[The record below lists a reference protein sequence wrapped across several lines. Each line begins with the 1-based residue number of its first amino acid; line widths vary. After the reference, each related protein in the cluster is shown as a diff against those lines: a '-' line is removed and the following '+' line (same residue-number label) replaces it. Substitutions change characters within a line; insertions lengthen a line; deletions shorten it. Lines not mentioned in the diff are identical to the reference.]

1 MSLPPRRLAFLD
13 VHLWAWF
20 TAAWALLVVSI
31 GGLVTSKGVGMAVP
45 DWPTTYG
52 YNMFFFPISQWTGG
66 IFHEHVHRLVASL
79 LGLWTIVLALGLQ
92 WSDARRWVRALGWL
106 AVGLVVIQ
114 GVLGGKRVVLN
125 AVDVLGVP
133 GAIFFGVLHATTAQ
147 VFLSLLATLVF
158 ATSPAF
164 QGWLAS
170 QSQGVEASMGKADER
185 LGPWLA
191 LMASL
196 VFVQLTV
203 AATMRHQHAGLA
215 IPDFPLAYGK
225 LYPDTDPAALLAI
238 NQRRTGVVDDA
249 PLTAFHVHLHM
260 VHRFVAVALV
270 AGAAWTWRRTAGLAP
285 RWRVG
290 VRAWC
295 VLFAV
300 QFGLG
305 AATVWT
311 NKAADLAT
319 SHVAVGATILA
330 SGVALA
336 AGRLMGEQQF
346 RWAFDSC
353 RAGDAPI
360 KPSAAVALGRPA

>member
-1 MSLPPRRLAFLD
+1 MSAPPRRIVFLH
-13 VHLWAWF
+13 VHVWAWF

-66 IFHEHVHRLVASL
+66 IFHEHVHRLAASL

-92 WSDARRWVRALGWL
+92 WGDSRRWVRALGWL
-106 AVGLVVIQ
+106 ALALVVVQ

-133 GAIFFGVLHATTAQ
+133 GSVFFGVLHATTAQ
-147 VFLSLLATLVF
+147 VFLSLLATLVL
-158 ATSPAF
+158 ATHPAVAA
-164 QGWLAS
+164 WLES
-170 QSQGVEASMGKADER
+170 RRDGLPSSKAGAR
-185 LGPWLA
+185 IGPWLG
-191 LMASL
+191 LMAAI

-215 IPDFPLAYGK
+215 VPDFPLAYGK
-225 LYPDTDPAALLAI
+225 VYPDTSPETLASV

-249 PLTAFHVHLHM
+249 PVTAFQVHLHM
-260 VHRFVAVALV
+260 IHRFLAVALV
-270 AGAAWTWRRTAGLAP
+270 AASAWTWRRAGRLEGA
-285 RWRVG
+285 WKTG
-290 VRAWC
+290 LRAWC
-295 VLFAV
+295 GLFAV
-300 QFGLG
+300 QFALG

-319 SHVAVGATILA
+319 AHVAVGAVILS

-336 AGRLMGEQQF
+336 SSRLMGES
-346 RWAFDSC
+346 RARVAFDSC
-353 RAGDAPI
+353 RAGNALI
-360 KPSAAVALGRPA
+360 KPPATVALGRPA